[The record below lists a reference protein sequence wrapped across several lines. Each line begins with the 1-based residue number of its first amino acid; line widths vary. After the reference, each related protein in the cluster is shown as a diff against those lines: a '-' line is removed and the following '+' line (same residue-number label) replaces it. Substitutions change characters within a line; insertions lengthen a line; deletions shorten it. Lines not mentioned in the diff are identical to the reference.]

1 MGLHVKNTEASF
13 GAFVTGVDL
22 TRELSSD
29 LVAELRSLWLKH
41 KVLVFPEQQMN
52 DYDLERFS
60 LYFGEFGEDPFLGHI
75 DGHQNIAAIQRNA
88 DETTPIFAENLHSD
102 WSFLDVPPAGTCLF
116 GITIP
121 PMGGNTV
128 FADQVAAYENLPD
141 NLRDKAD
148 SLVAIHSAEKGYA
161 PDGKFGASDQAKGR
175 SMKIITNDLARRQT
189 EHPFVRT
196 HHETGQKALFSSAAY
211 IQGFVGFDRQ
221 ESQELLDMFYEY
233 QSAKQVLYSHKWSA
247 DMLVIWD
254 NRSLLHAATG
264 GYDGYDR
271 LLHRT
276 TIIAARC
283 RKVQKPA

>member
-1 MGLHVKNTEASF
+1 MGLHIENTDASF

-22 TRELSSD
+22 TKDLSSD
-29 LVAELRSLWLKH
+29 LVAELRGLWLEH
-41 KVLVFPEQQMN
+41 KVIAFPEQQMN
-52 DYDLERFS
+52 DGDLERFS

-75 DGHQNIAAIQRNA
+75 EGHENIAAIQRNA

-121 PMGGNTV
+121 PAGGNTL

-141 NLRDKAD
+141 NLRDQAD

-161 PDGKFGASDQAKGR
+161 PDGKFGAADKAKGR
-175 SMKIITNDLARRQT
+175 SMNIITSESASRQT
-189 EHPFVRT
+189 QHPFVRT
-196 HHETGQKALFSSAAY
+196 HHETGQRALFSSAAY
-211 IQGFVGFDRQ
+211 IQGFVGFDQQ
-221 ESQELLDMFYEY
+221 ESEQLLAMFYEY
-233 QSAKQVLYSHKWSA
+233 QSAEEVLYSHKWSA
-247 DMLVIWD
+247 NMLVIWD

-276 TIIAARC
+276 TIADTRF
-283 RKVQKPA
+283 

>member
-175 SMKIITNDLARRQT
+175 SMKIITNDSARMQT

-276 TIIAARC
+276 TIADTRF
-283 RKVQKPA
+283 

>member
-175 SMKIITNDLARRQT
+175 SMKIITNDSARRQT

-276 TIIAARC
+276 TIADTRF
-283 RKVQKPA
+283 

>member
-276 TIIAARC
+276 TIADTRF
-283 RKVQKPA
+283 